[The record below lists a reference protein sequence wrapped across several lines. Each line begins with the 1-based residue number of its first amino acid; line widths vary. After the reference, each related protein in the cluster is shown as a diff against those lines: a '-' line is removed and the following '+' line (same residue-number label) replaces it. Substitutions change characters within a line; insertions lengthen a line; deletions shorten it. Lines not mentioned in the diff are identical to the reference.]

1 MVLKWN
7 LNDVLLLL
15 WSNGEIN
22 KQLLEL
28 FVAIIDHELL
38 KTVSL
43 KREQYTTV
51 MHMYCYLKYFKT
63 INIKYTNWFPLTTSL
78 WLDKEWERERE
89 REYMIHNYLK
99 HLYLVI
105 DSAHNPRE
113 ESLIDSFSES
123 ITCKFTLSINKIKR
137 DHSWPLTSVSESGV
151 STNSFEVSTL
161 FFVRHCSSSWSEQP
175 SISQAKVAAKKI
187 DLKKYQ
193 SIRVELNN

>member
-7 LNDVLLLL
+7 LNDIFLLL
-15 WSNGEIN
+15 WSNGEIH

-28 FVAIIDHELL
+28 FVTIIDHELL

-51 MHMYCYLKYFKT
+51 MYIYRYLKYFKT

-89 REYMIHNYLK
+89 RERVHDNATRNYLK

-123 ITCKFTLSINKIKR
+123 ITCKITLSVNKVKR
-137 DHSWPLTSVSESGV
+137 DHSWLPY
-151 STNSFEVSTL
+151 
-161 FFVRHCSSSWSEQP
+161 
-175 SISQAKVAAKKI
+175 I
-187 DLKKYQ
+187 
-193 SIRVELNN
+193 SIREWRQYKLFWSLNTFLCQALL